1 MAQNKREAI
10 LKAAMELFG
19 ELGYDGTTMPMIADR
34 AKVGAG
40 TIYRYFE
47 NKETLVNLL
56 FQDCVIAFS
65 EILQHDLPQNNQ
77 DFQEQFHHLFSRMV
91 EFARNKASAL
101 NFIDSHANSHILDDI
116 SKSIFNDFM
125 DHIRSYLENGK
136 KHNIII
142 DMPSD
147 ALISIVYGA
156 FSYLYR
162 LIRNGQLKET
172 PELLQNVEECCW
184 KAISKSSEN

>member
-1 MAQNKREAI
+1 
-10 LKAAMELFG
+10 
-19 ELGYDGTTMPMIADR
+19 
-34 AKVGAG
+34 
-40 TIYRYFE
+40 
-47 NKETLVNLL
+47 
-56 FQDCVIAFS
+56 
-65 EILQHDLPQNNQ
+65 
-77 DFQEQFHHLFSRMV
+77 
-91 EFARNKASAL
+91 
-101 NFIDSHANSHILDDI
+101 
-116 SKSIFNDFM
+116 M

-172 PELLQNVEECCW
+172 QELLQNVEECCW

>member
-1 MAQNKREAI
+1 MCNRIFRNTSNK
-10 LKAAMELFG
+10 
-19 ELGYDGTTMPMIADR
+19 DP
-34 AKVGAG
+34 
-40 TIYRYFE
+40 
-47 NKETLVNLL
+47 
-56 FQDCVIAFS
+56 
-65 EILQHDLPQNNQ
+65 PQNNQ

-91 EFARNKASAL
+91 QFARNKASAL

-136 KHNIII
+136 KHYIII

-162 LIRNGQLKET
+162 LIRKGQLEET

-184 KAISKSSEN
+184 KAISKSSKN